1 MSFALAKQKGS
12 ATAWNNLRSERN
24 KRRKRGNN
32 LNKRIPSKPKLGTWI
47 STLAELTS
55 KLFLTGVV
63 VYLLFAGWNF
73 LITTPRFQ
81 IQNISFKGNNILSDA
96 QILEWL
102 GSIKGKNLIAIDL
115 VNLSQRL
122 SENPWIQ
129 SASIR
134 RNFPQGLEFK
144 LTERVP
150 YARIKKEQI
159 YLVDSFGIIL
169 SPEKPEYRHLPL
181 IIMQGEHQGE
191 EENSFFKG
199 KLLHSLKTMHYFNK
213 LSFFDNNPLD
223 AAELIGYSR
232 VLFITRK
239 RDIQIQM
246 SMDRLEE
253 GRKSFLLIL
262 DTIEENNPKIQMID
276 LSFKDQVVIRNKFN
290 PNSILISANSQT
302 N

>member
-1 MSFALAKQKGS
+1 MSFVLAKQKGP
-12 ATAWNNLRSERN
+12 ATAWNNLRSETN
-24 KRRKRGNN
+24 KRRKNGNN
-32 LNKRIPSKPKLGTWI
+32 LNKGISSKQKLGTWVQ
-47 STLAELTS
+47 TLAELIS
-55 KLFLTGVV
+55 KLFLAGVV

-73 LITTPRFQ
+73 LISTPRFQ
-81 IQNISFKGNNILSDA
+81 IQNVSFKGNNILSDA

-102 GSIKGKNLIAIDL
+102 GSVKGKNLIAIDL
-115 VNLSQRL
+115 VKLSQRL

-134 RNFPQGLEFK
+134 RNFPQRLEFK

-159 YLVDSFGIIL
+159 YLVDSFGVTL

-181 IIMQGEHQGE
+181 IIMQGKHQGE
-191 EENSFFKG
+191 EENIFLKS

-232 VLFITRK
+232 VLFTTRK

-262 DTIEENNPKIQMID
+262 DTIEEKSPKIQMID
-276 LSFKDQVVIRNKFN
+276 LSFKDQVVIKNRFN
-290 PNSILISANSQT
+290 PSSILISAKSQT